1 MYRYVHAATFIGC
14 LTDVV
19 EVPSRQKLC
28 SAGAA
33 YWRVDKPIGCSGAGG
48 IEHFISLRHRSP
60 ASQVQ
65 ILVISEEP
73 LKKSFSQTMLA
84 HVSIFLAFRA
94 VKRVSRSK
102 ETNRLDVLP
111 QHPNQGGFTFRINFT
126 LKLKRKGE

>member
-73 LKKSFSQTMLA
+73 LKKIIQSDHACTCQHLS
-84 HVSIFLAFRA
+84 SI
-94 VKRVSRSK
+94 SSS
-102 ETNRLDVLP
+102 
-111 QHPNQGGFTFRINFT
+111 
-126 LKLKRKGE
+126 